1 MKYAYLIVL
10 LLCSI
15 HVIAQTEYTIEL
27 YDAARK
33 RVVPIAIYE
42 PKHVNQHTAVV
53 VFNHGYGQNSPDSYQ
68 EYSCL
73 MKPLADKG
81 YLVLSIQHELPDDPP
96 LAMTEPFAQ
105 TRLANWDRGVENIMF
120 TISEFKKLRPDM
132 NWDNLSVIG
141 HSNGGDMAMLF
152 AHKYPRIAK
161 KIISLDHRRMTMP
174 RCSIPEIYTLRG
186 SDYEADENVIP
197 SKEEQE
203 KYHIT
208 VVQLKGIKHGD
219 MDNKGTK
226 EQHDV
231 ILSYLCTFLK

>member
-1 MKYAYLIVL
+1 MKYAYLIAFVL
-10 LLCSI
+10 YTI
-15 HVIAQTEYTIEL
+15 HVSAQTEFSIDL
-27 YDAARK
+27 YDTARE
-33 RVVPIAIYE
+33 RVVPITVYE
-42 PKHVNQHTAVV
+42 PKHVNRHTSLII
-53 VFNHGYGQNSPDSYQ
+53 FNHGYGQNSPDSYQ

-73 MKPLADKG
+73 TKPLADKG
-81 YLVLSIQHELPDDPP
+81 YFVISIQHELTDDPP

-120 TISEFKKLRPDM
+120 TISEFKKLKPDM
-132 NWDNLSVIG
+132 NWENLSVIG

-161 KIISLDHRRMTMP
+161 KIISLDHRRMTIP
-174 RCSIPEIYTLRG
+174 PCSIPEIYTLRG
-186 SDYEADENVIP
+186 SDYEADENLIP

-208 VVQLKGIKHGD
+208 VVRLKGIKHGD

-231 ILSYLCTFLK
+231 ILSHLCTFLK